1 MAKTYTEQGLRRILP
16 TGIGG
21 IFFYL
26 LNCTAMT
33 MPHVFRL
40 PLRAARLGLTRDIGL
55 SVAGIALGSFYAG
68 KVSLPVLAVAAILLG
83 VIATGRYLIAR
94 MRIWVTVS
102 DRGME
107 GKSFLFFSRMLPW
120 SDINTV
126 FEIPMPFRIS
136 GYSVGRGDEMGVPLP
151 FKSLFIPAAIYHSP
165 EFLAAV
171 IAFAPAGHPL
181 IRKRANAT

>member
-1 MAKTYTEQGLRRILP
+1 
-16 TGIGG
+16 
-21 IFFYL
+21 
-26 LNCTAMT
+26 MT
-33 MPHVFRL
+33 MSHVFRL
-40 PLRAARLGLTRDIGL
+40 PLRAARLGLARDICI
-55 SVAGIALGSFYAG
+55 SVVGIALGSFYAG
-68 KVSLPVLAVAAILLG
+68 TVSMPVLAIVAIFLG

-120 SDINTV
+120 SEINAA
-126 FEIPMPFRIS
+126 FEIPKPFRIS
-136 GYSVGRGDEMGVPLP
+136 GYSVGRGDEMGIPLP

-171 IAFAPAGHPL
+171 IASAPAGHPL
-181 IRKRANAT
+181 IRKPANAT